1 LTSKVFIPRLGI
13 FEILTLKIITMKRMI
28 CFAVAALTI
37 GSCTQEPKD
46 YVSFSGQILNQNSD
60 SLIIR
65 SNTDRDFK
73 KRIAVNE
80 DGSFSDT
87 LKIVNGAYYVF
98 DGSESTRLYLK
109 NGDDIELTID
119 TKEFDETVVYKG
131 SGADVNNYL
140 AQKALTQEM
149 VFEDKES
156 FLLSKKGWT
165 LPSLLVRKRILQ
177 DLKIIC

>member
-1 LTSKVFIPRLGI
+1 
-13 FEILTLKIITMKRMI
+13 MKRII
-28 CFAVAALTI
+28 CFAIAALTI
-37 GSCTQEPKD
+37 VSCAQEPKE

-65 SNTDRDFK
+65 SKSDRDFK
-73 KRIAVNE
+73 KRIGVSE

-98 DGSESTRLYLK
+98 DGSENTSLYLK

-156 FLLSKKGWT
+156 FLLSKKEYAVT
-165 LPSLLVRKRILQ
+165 LEAIESAFVKALGDLTGMDMSLIHL
-177 DLKIIC
+177 